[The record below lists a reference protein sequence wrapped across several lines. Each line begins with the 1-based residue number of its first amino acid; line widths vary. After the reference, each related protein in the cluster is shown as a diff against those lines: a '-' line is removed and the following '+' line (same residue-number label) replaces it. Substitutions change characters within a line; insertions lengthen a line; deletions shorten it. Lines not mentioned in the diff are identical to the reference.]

1 MLLKFDNPRL
11 LADSISL
18 ISELVLEVKAKISKN
33 GFEIVA
39 IDPANAAMVVMKIPS
54 SAFSQFEVEKD
65 EELGLNLEDLK
76 QVLRRA
82 VSSQSLILEKKDN
95 LLNLRIQDAVK
106 RSFNLSLIHIDTE
119 DKNIPD
125 LSFNTQIDVNSST
138 FSEIINDAAIV
149 SDSCSFIANE
159 ASFTIEAKGTL
170 NSTKT
175 EFSSDEVKIAT
186 NQESKAKYSLDY
198 LVKFMKAT
206 KLSDKI
212 ALRFSTNYPARFDFK
227 NQNNLLELSFI
238 LAPRFEEE

>member
-1 MLLKFDNPRL
+1 MLLKFDNPKL

-18 ISELVLEVKAKISKN
+18 ISELVLEVKAKISKI
-33 GFEIVA
+33 GFEITA
-39 IDPANAAMVVMKIPS
+39 IDPSNAAMVLMKIPA

-76 QVLRRA
+76 QVLKRA
-82 VSSQSLILEKKDN
+82 VSSQAIVIEKKDN

-106 RSFNLSLIHIDTE
+106 RSFNLSLIHIDAE

-125 LSFNTQIDVNSST
+125 LSFNTQIDVSSST

-149 SDSCSFIANE
+149 SDSCSFVANE
-159 ASFTIEAKGTL
+159 TSFVIEAKGTL
-170 NSTKT
+170 NSTRT

-206 KLSDKI
+206 RLSDKI
-212 ALRFSTNYPARFDFK
+212 VLRFSTNYPARFDFK